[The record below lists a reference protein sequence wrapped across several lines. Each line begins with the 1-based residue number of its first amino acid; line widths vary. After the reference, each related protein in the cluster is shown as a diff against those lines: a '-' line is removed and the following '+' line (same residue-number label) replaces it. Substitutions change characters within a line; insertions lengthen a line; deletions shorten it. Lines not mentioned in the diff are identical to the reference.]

1 MITAERGPPETKAL
15 QKARKR
21 YLVTVGMIGQSGLTT
36 AVHRHGGFGP
46 LSMARLKTLQV
57 VAVPYVRTYTYVPRQ
72 FHLHFAFV
80 MS

>member
-1 MITAERGPPETKAL
+1 MQGLAKGAQKVSCDRGNDRTEWADY
-15 QKARKR
+15 R
-21 YLVTVGMIGQSGLTT
+21 
-36 AVHRHGGFGP
+36 RHGGFGP